1 MSSTTDWHDD
11 DDEEIGKLEAEI
23 RNKYGDGS
31 LEKLRR
37 RRVNPDGTRLGS
49 RVSNMGSN
57 MNKETQVQIQ
67 TGAEILVSKEPHNND
82 GSGLVVAGVSED
94 DASAS
99 GKRTSSVII
108 QPLEAS
114 KETNGVSISN
124 GGIVQEDDG
133 AVKASSW
140 ALVLGRSSVSKTSL
154 TYEPPSIVDGK
165 PVVHFKTEEFS
176 QLSESYAQ
184 L

>member
-37 RRVNPDGTRLGS
+37 RRVIPDGTRLGS

-82 GSGLVVAGVSED
+82 GSGLVVAGLSED

-108 QPLEAS
+108 QPWRQARKLMVFQLVMEVLY
-114 KETNGVSISN
+114 KRMMELLKQDLGHRFWV
-124 GGIVQEDDG
+124 G
-133 AVKASSW
+133 ALLAK
-140 ALVLGRSSVSKTSL
+140 LL
-154 TYEPPSIVDGK
+154 
-165 PVVHFKTEEFS
+165 
-176 QLSESYAQ
+176 
-184 L
+184 